1 MNPFAALRPLPF
13 VHPLLV
19 HFPVVLLVGAAALDA
34 FALAIRSRRPAVAA
48 RWMLWAGTLAAGL
61 AVWSGHESAEAL
73 EHQVG
78 RDAAALIDLHHDWAI
93 VVLVGAAILSV
104 SRLVFGERRFRA
116 AAVVLA
122 IVLAVTVAIVAH
134 LGGQLVYLH
143 GVAVH
148 PS

>member
-1 MNPFAALRPLPF
+1 MDVFTALRPLPY

-19 HFPVVLLVGAAALDA
+19 HFPVVLLLAAAALE
-34 FALAIRSRRPAVAA
+34 ALALATRHERLAVAA

-61 AVWSGHESAEAL
+61 TYWSGHESAEAL
-73 EHQVG
+73 EDTVSP
-78 RDAAALIDLHHDWAI
+78 DARALIELHEDCAL
-93 VVLVGAAILSV
+93 VVLVGAGGLSV
-104 SRLVFGERRFRA
+104 LRLLLGERRWRG

-122 IVLAVTVAIVAH
+122 IGLAIMVALVAH

-143 GVAVH
+143 GVAVR

>member
-1 MNPFAALRPLPF
+1 MDPFTALRPLPF

-19 HFPVVLLVGAAALDA
+19 HFPVVLLLGAAALDGL
-34 FALAIRSRRPAVAA
+34 ALVFRNGRLAVAA
-48 RWMLWAGTLAAGL
+48 RWMLWAGTLAAGV

-78 RDAAALIDLHHDWAI
+78 PEAAALIDLHHDWAI

-104 SRLVFGERRFRA
+104 SRLIFGDQRFRP